1 MSFNKSRSSAVK
13 TNDIRE
19 EERNITEKIES
30 FNEDEVQIIEGL
42 VTVLETNKEMK
53 EATKVIEVSDKFIT
67 QNIKKTNRLFY
78 AGVTINRFGER
89 ECNIRINALKVVIA
103 ELKLTVAVIVAK
115 VGRTKGEQIDWKKQ
129 NISV

>member
-1 MSFNKSRSSAVK
+1 MSFNKSKSSAVK

-19 EERNITEKIES
+19 EGRNITEKIES
-30 FNEDEVQIIEGL
+30 FNEDEVQIIEEL

-89 ECNIRINALKVVIA
+89 ECNIRINTLKVVIA
-103 ELKLTVAVIVAK
+103 ELKLTVAD
-115 VGRTKGEQIDWKKQ
+115 R
-129 NISV
+129 